1 MNDRVGNGDGANER
15 NRRTKFNNED
25 GANERNRHM
34 KFKFNQSF
42 KKADGTA
49 ICMLA
54 CFVAVSVGR
63 ITVTAAEAS
72 AEPVYKIVSP
82 MGESTAKMTA
92 MARRLD
98 TLDGKTVGM
107 VWNHAFKADVTLPAI
122 AEELKKRYPGIKIVP
137 YTAMPTA
144 PLPETPGPGR
154 HESDALIAAFKA
166 QHCDAV
172 ITGNGG

>member
-1 MNDRVGNGDGANER
+1 MRLFEKIVAFYNKLERIKTTMNPA
-15 NRRTKFNNED
+15 
-25 GANERNRHM
+25 M

-54 CFVAVSVGR
+54 CFVAASVVGR
-63 ITVTAAEAS
+63 VIVTAAEAS

-82 MGESTAKMTA
+82 MGESTATMTE

-98 TLDGKTVGM
+98 TLEGKTVAM

-122 AEELKKRYPGIKIVP
+122 AEALKQRYPGIKIVP
-137 YTAMPTA
+137 YTSLPTA
-144 PLPETPGPGR
+144 PLPDITGAPHP
-154 HESDALIAAFKA
+154 ESDALVAALKS
-166 QHCDAV
+166 QHVDAV
-172 ITGNGG
+172 IAGNGG

>member
-1 MNDRVGNGDGANER
+1 MNPKMN
-15 NRRTKFNNED
+15 
-25 GANERNRHM
+25 
-34 KFKFNQSF
+34 FKFNQSF

-54 CFVAVSVGR
+54 CFVAVSVGKV
-63 ITVTAAEAS
+63 TVTAAEAS
-72 AEPVYKIVSP
+72 AEPVYKIVGP

-98 TLDGKTVGM
+98 TLDGKTVGL

-122 AEELKKRYPGIKIVP
+122 AEALKQRYPGIKIVP

-144 PLPETPGPGR
+144 PLPDTPGAPR
-154 HESDALIAAFKA
+154 PESDALVAAFKA
-166 QHCDAV
+166 KGCDAV